1 MNRKKI
7 VITAAA
13 VLAVCAVAAAAFSS
27 DYFRERVSGLT
38 SGTSDPESVVM
49 NKDRLTEYRYSKS
62 GDMRGSRY
70 SETVKPDGSGRA
82 VLSIASSEWYGED
95 EKTEEYFVDGK
106 ILDDLGDV
114 FREYKMNWWKSG
126 RISRMFVADGASMS
140 YSFSFGEK
148 DYDFSSQ
155 YYPDRYTDGL
165 NALDEVIARYRK
177 DGERIPGLVVPEKE
191 DTEERIPADS
201 PTPGVISFQ
210 VFKYCNHVIHC
221 RLLNG
226 TEETVGFTDVFTL
239 FNEDTGEEIPVNN
252 SPYAFSM
259 DVYRNGSRDFTAE
272 LDSFLEPGKY
282 RIEAE
287 GYSAVFEIR

>member
-27 DYFRERVSGLT
+27 DYFRDKVRGLT
-38 SGTSDPESVVM
+38 SGNSDPESVVM

-114 FREYKMNWWKSG
+114 FRKYKMNWWKSG
-126 RISRMFVADGASMS
+126 RIGKMFVADGASMS

-155 YYPDRYTDGL
+155 YYPDRYTEGL
-165 NALDEVIARYRK
+165 DALDEVIARYRK
-177 DGERIPGLVVPEKE
+177 DGERIPGLVISEKE
-191 DTEERIPADS
+191 DTEERIPADR

-259 DVYRNGSRDFTAE
+259 DVYRDGARDFTAE

-282 RIEAE
+282 RLEAE